1 MAKKSKA
8 KSKVNTDA
16 ANAKREEALL
26 TPNQELELNDRA
38 AAEENFEQKMAF
50 ETYFKAGDIRSLSR
64 LSKEVGKAKSTLE
77 LWSSKFR
84 WQSRVAEREKAA
96 AEYMLIQN
104 NAKKNAAIR
113 KNHLTIIDGTIALWV
128 KKLKDGDVQLK
139 GVDDLQRLL
148 KLRWDI
154 HGIPEQQVNP
164 THARSE
170 GGASIDLRLRN
181 MDRQELNQFLYSTLK
196 SIERVMSNNPE
207 DRAKNV
213 TDTAS
218 TNKTTTYSKQAT
230 SHEKKMSLDISL
242 KEEDSNT
249 KPTDDDFGLIDLDED
264 LVVD

>member
-1 MAKKSKA
+1 MAKKSKKA
-8 KSKVNTDA
+8 KSKPKTTEDPI
-16 ANAKREEALL
+16 LL
-26 TPNQELELNDRA
+26 TPNQEVELNDRA
-38 AAEENFEQKMAF
+38 ASEENFEQKMAF

-64 LSKEVGKAKSTLE
+64 LAKEIGKAKSTLE

-96 AEYMLIQN
+96 AEYMLIQD

-113 KNHLTIIDGTIALWV
+113 KNHLTIIDGTIAMWV
-128 KKLKDGDVQLK
+128 KKLKEGQVQLK

-196 SIERVMSNNPE
+196 SIERVMTNTPD
-207 DRAKNV
+207 DRIKNITHTTKATPPKAKQQTIV
-213 TDTAS
+213 EPT
-218 TNKTTTYSKQAT
+218 Q
-230 SHEKKMSLDISL
+230 EKKMSLDISL
-242 KEEDSNT
+242 REEDSNT